1 MDVRSCLNFYSLLL
15 LPELNTSMSAIL
27 MPKNSKHDVKKTN
40 TSSTVSTTIRL
51 KDLNPHQTIT
61 LEDI

>member
-27 MPKNSKHDVKKTN
+27 MPQKHEIKKTN
-40 TSSTVSTTIRL
+40 ISSTVSTTIRL

-61 LEDI
+61 LEEIQ